1 MAKLLN
7 FPQKIARKMEN
18 LKANDYLCKNNAD
31 YMKFVPFSLNVSG
44 RLVEYTKPAVMG
56 IVNVTP
62 DSFYGGSRTFLAD
75 QVRARVEKLVAEGA
89 DFIDIGAYSS
99 RSGAD
104 EVSPEEEL
112 RRIETGMEQIRKIA
126 PEIPVSV
133 DTFRANVAREA
144 VENLSVDII
153 NDISGGDLDA
163 EMFAAV
169 AELKVPYIL
178 MHMRG
183 TPATMQSL
191 TDYGSEGVTANVLRD
206 LAEKV
211 NRLALLGVNDIII
224 DPGFGFAKTLDQ
236 NYELLAE
243 MEAFHSLECPML
255 VGVSRKSMITKCLGI
270 TSEEAL
276 NGTTVINTLALERGA
291 AILRVHDV
299 KEAVEA
305 VKLYSK
311 MMKLE

>member
-1 MAKLLN
+1 
-7 FPQKIARKMEN
+7 MEN

-255 VGVSRKSMITKCLGI
+255 VGVSRKSMITRYLGI

>member
-1 MAKLLN
+1 
-7 FPQKIARKMEN
+7 
-18 LKANDYLCKNNAD
+18 
-31 YMKFVPFSLNVSG
+31 MKFVPFSLNVSG

-99 RSGAD
+99 RPGAD

-126 PEIPVSV
+126 PEIPVSI

-144 VENLSVDII
+144 VKNLSVDII

-163 EMFAAV
+163 EMFATV

-243 MEAFHSLECPML
+243 MEAFLSLECPIL
-255 VGVSRKSMITKCLGI
+255 VGVSRKSMITRYLGI

-311 MMKLE
+311 MMKLV